1 MLSNAPSALLFV
13 LATLTTLP
21 HGERIV
27 NCGRSAGIY
36 RLALGPMKNFQY
48 IIESDGLA
56 LAVDAAWDIHA
67 LSDYIT
73 KQGLKLVG
81 GLYTHAHA
89 DHVGTKMG
97 REPKQGAEELLRLLP
112 EEDRSLPS
120 FLESETTPHIWI
132 GDGDLVDA
140 QKATRIKTELWT
152 SVRDGDVIKQLGE
165 RASIVVL
172 ETPGHSK
179 GGVSYYVRLQGHGDS
194 SCSHGVLIAGDTLF
208 VGNVGRTDLPGANA
222 TELKMSLSRLAQ
234 LPKRT
239 KVLPGHDYGP
249 RMISTI
255 EDEIASNRVMH
266 AARAEFAAGSL
277 KPLPASITK
286 AFATQSGPSGEL

>member
-1 MLSNAPSALLFV
+1 MVMLTPLS
-13 LATLTTLP
+13 

-27 NCGRSAGIY
+27 NCGKGLGIH

-48 IIESDGLA
+48 VVESDGLA
-56 LAVDAAWDIHA
+56 LAVDAAWDIQA
-67 LSDYIT
+67 LSDYVT

-89 DHVGTKMG
+89 DHVGTRMG
-97 REPKQGAEELLRLLP
+97 REPKQGADELLRLIP
-112 EEDRSLPS
+112 AVERSHPGW
-120 FLESETTPHIWI
+120 LETEAAPARIWI
-132 GDGDLVDA
+132 GEDDLVDA

-152 SVRDGDVIKQLGE
+152 SVRDGDVIEHLGE
-165 RASIVVL
+165 GVSVVVL
-172 ETPGHSK
+172 DTPGHSK
-179 GGVSYYVRLQGHGDS
+179 GGVSYYVRFQGDAGS

-239 KVLPGHDYGP
+239 IVLPGHDYGA
-249 RMISTI
+249 RQESTI
-255 EDEIASNRVMH
+255 EDEIASNRVMQ
-266 AARAEFAAGSL
+266 AARAAFAADDL
-277 KPLPASITK
+277 KPLPASIAK
-286 AFATQSGPSGEL
+286 ASGTRSGPSEEL